1 MQDGDLRAG
10 MKSND
15 LGLMVITGIEN
26 SKEESVRIAS
36 TGMQVWL
43 HVTWSMD
50 SKNIGFLLSKIF
62 EFN

>member
-1 MQDGDLRAG
+1 